1 MEKIA
6 AELAIRNLVGQYA
19 DAVNR
24 RDKDDWAKVWAEDGV
39 WVLPDLMN
47 TGDPKIMK
55 GRNNVVDVWYN
66 TMQLF
71 SFVMHIVYSGTIDV
85 QGDTA
90 TSRWYISENLI
101 GTDGEHMTLF
111 GVYNDENVKVEDK
124 WLYKK
129 RVFRPIYTGPAD
141 LSGQVMQYTD

>member
-24 RDKDDWAKVWAEDGV
+24 RDKDDWAKVWTEDGV

-47 TGDPKIMK
+47 TGDHKIMK
-55 GRNNVVDVWYN
+55 GRENVVDVWYN

-101 GTDGEHMTLF
+101 GTDGTHMTLF
-111 GVYNDENVKVEDK
+111 GVYNDKNIKIGDK

-141 LSGQVMQYTD
+141 LTGHVMQYT

>member
-24 RDKDDWAKVWAEDGV
+24 RDKDDWAKVWTEDGV

-47 TGDPKIMK
+47 TGDHKIMK
-55 GRNNVVDVWYN
+55 VRENVVDVWYN

-85 QGDTA
+85 QGNTA

-101 GTDGEHMTLF
+101 GTDGTHMTLF
-111 GVYNDENVKVEDK
+111 GVYNDENVKIEGK

-141 LSGQVMQYTD
+141 LSGQVMQYT